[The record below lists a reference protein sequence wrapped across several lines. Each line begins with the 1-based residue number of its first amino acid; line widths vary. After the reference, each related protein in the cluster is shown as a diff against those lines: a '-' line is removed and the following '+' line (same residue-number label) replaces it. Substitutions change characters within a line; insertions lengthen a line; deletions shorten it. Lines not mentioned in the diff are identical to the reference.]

1 MIDEKTKQRFL
12 RTKQLY
18 RKQNE
23 ENGQKRWGATDYM
36 SGYVKD
42 VGDLSKLIM
51 VKSGLRGFDGDIDH
65 ALKHEIGDCFWS
77 LFVLCDELG
86 ISPEEAIETVLS
98 DLEGRLGV

>member
-1 MIDEKTKQRFL
+1 MIDEKTKQRSL

-18 RKQNE
+18 DMKNE
-23 ENGQKRWGATDYM
+23 ENGQKKWGTTEYM

-65 ALKHEIGDCFWS
+65 ALKHEIGDNFWS
-77 LFVLCDELG
+77 LSMICDELG
-86 ISPEEAIETVLS
+86 ISPEGAIETVLN
-98 DLEGRLGV
+98 DLEERSAV

>member
-1 MIDEKTKQRFL
+1 MIDEKTKQRIM

-18 RKQNE
+18 DAKNE
-23 ENGQKRWGATDYM
+23 EEDQKKWGATEYM

-77 LFVLCDELG
+77 LFMICDELG
-86 ISPEEAIETVLS
+86 ISPEEAIETVLH
-98 DLEGRLGV
+98 DLEGRFGV